1 MSNRVAFLFVGD
13 SIGGSHISA
22 SLLMRQLPE
31 HGFAPFAFV
40 HRHGM
45 LSDWLNDRGLQ
56 VVCHDLPFL
65 PPGSGGIPAILRL
78 ATITPRLALFLRQN
92 DIRLAHTNDGR
103 TAATW
108 MPACRL
114 AGTKAIAHQRT
125 RWVPSRLANWTM
137 RLADRIIPISNFVR
151 NSMPLDVQERA
162 AVVANPFDFDVPGRE
177 AGRSAVES
185 LIGSAAPVV
194 AFVGTLQSQKRPEIF
209 LGAAARIN
217 RRRPDV
223 RYLMVGR
230 DGEVGAEMRRLCA
243 EYGLSD
249 VVTFA
254 GFRSDVLTLLAG
266 SAVLLAPAVDEG
278 QGRAVIEAMICGVP
292 VVAADSGGHSEIIKA
307 GTTGFLVKPDDAEGL
322 ATAALSI
329 LERPELAKAIARAAC
344 DWVRSAF
351 SPTVHARAV
360 ADEYRR
366 CWPDEPRYSSRH

>member
-1 MSNRVAFLFVGD
+1 MSIRVAFPFVGD

-22 SLLMRQLPE
+22 SLLMRELPE
-31 HGFAPFAFV
+31 YGFAPFALV
-40 HRHGM
+40 HCRGV
-45 LSDWLNDRGLQ
+45 LSDWLDDRGLQ
-56 VVCHDLPFL
+56 VVCQKLPFL
-65 PPGSGGIPAILRL
+65 PPGRGGLPAIFQL
-78 ATITPRLALFLRQN
+78 AAITPRLALFLRQN
-92 DIRLAHTNDGR
+92 NIRLIHTNDGR

-114 AGTKAIAHQRT
+114 AGAKAIAHQRT
-125 RWVPSRLANWTM
+125 RWIPSRLANWTM
-137 RLADRIIPISNFVR
+137 RLADRSIPISNFVR

-162 AVVANPFDFDVPGRE
+162 AVVANPFDCDVPDRE
-177 AGRSAVES
+177 AGRSAVEL
-185 LIGSAAPVV
+185 LIGSSAPVV

-230 DGEVGAEMRRLCA
+230 DGEIGAEMRRLCA

-249 VVTFA
+249 VVTFS
-254 GFRSDVLTLLAG
+254 GFRSDALTLLAG

-292 VVAADSGGHSEIIKA
+292 VVAADSGGHSEIIEA
-307 GTTGFLVKPDDAEGL
+307 GTRGFLVKPDDAEGL

-329 LERPELAKAIARAAC
+329 LERPELSQAIARAAS
-344 DWVRSAF
+344 DWAKSTF
-351 SPTVHARAV
+351 SPTIHARAV

-366 CWPDEPRYSSRH
+366 LLAR